1 MSVRSQTFNP
11 LQFSSKIT
19 LPVGPD
25 RIEENFEEIVTKGGN
40 KIIKV
45 DIDHFDKLCKSFRN
59 KASYKIKNLVGK
71 DKDDFNLMVS
81 YVHFLYGTS
90 YYNTFYKKV
99 EKHFS
104 NLKEITVGT
113 VGGYFAGCLNTAS
126 NEFDAINQTG
136 CSAICAGA
144 IPRPKDEEG
153 WSFCDKAVIFAE
165 KNKNGYSFNFLKE
178 AETEEELDN
187 VYLFLEHTD
196 INDFKG
202 FTKAEKNELD
212 KMGVETVHVVGCDEK
227 GTKYVDLYSS
237 VDLKGIKE
245 RKVSKNYSVFV
256 IFLLLIL
263 VLLGLVCF
271 CYRDVIMSHF

>member
-11 LQFSSKIT
+11 LQFSLKSI

-25 RIEENFEEIVTKGGN
+25 RTEEKFEEIVTKGGN

-59 KASYKIKNLVGK
+59 KAHLKIKNLTGK

-126 NEFDAINQTG
+126 NSFDAINQTG

-144 IPRPKDEEG
+144 IPRPKGDEG
-153 WSFCDKAVIFAE
+153 WSFCDRAVIFAD

-178 AETEEELDN
+178 AESEEELDN

-196 INDFKG
+196 IDDFKG
-202 FTKAEKNELD
+202 FTKTEKNELR
-212 KMGVETVHVVGCDEK
+212 KMGVENVHVVGCDEK

-237 VDLKGIKE
+237 IDVENIKE
-245 RKVSKNYSVFV
+245 RKSKKSSYLFIIFL
-256 IFLLLIL
+256 IFLLVLLIL
-263 VLLGLVCF
+263 I
-271 CYRDVIMSHF
+271 YWNYNIITSHF